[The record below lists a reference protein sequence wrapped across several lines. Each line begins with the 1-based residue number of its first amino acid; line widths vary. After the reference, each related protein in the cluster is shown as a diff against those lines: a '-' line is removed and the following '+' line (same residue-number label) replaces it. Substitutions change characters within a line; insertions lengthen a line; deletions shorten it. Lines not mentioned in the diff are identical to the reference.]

1 MKLKGRITWVL
12 ALAAI
17 AAVYVWAGT
26 MVEFSFDELI
36 NKSHRFF
43 NLLAR
48 MWSWEWW
55 VQDQLWGPLLAQLWK
70 PLLDTFRMAILGT
83 FLGALLSL
91 PLIVLSTR
99 TITRAPWLYYP
110 VRFFMGILR
119 TIPDLLYAV
128 LFVAAF
134 GLGTIAGVPAL
145 TLFSAAIIAKMTSES
160 ADNVDRGPIEAV
172 EATGAGRW
180 PVVLF
185 AFIPQILPI
194 FISYTL
200 YVFEINIRV
209 ATVLAYVGAGGIGQN
224 LMTALNWFDYSA
236 VAAIL
241 IVIFV
246 IVFGIDYMSGRFRES
261 LVEGKDIHWSWKAGV
276 SLVAGVGIVWA
287 ASSFDVDPER
297 ISRGMV
303 YFNGMVSQMA
313 AIDLSEWWTGLE
325 KMMESVNI
333 ALIGTTISMFLAFPL
348 GFLCAGNLG
357 FPRWMVIVLRQVP
370 NAIRTFPEI
379 ILAIFFIAT
388 YGPGAFPGVMALA
401 IHSIGMLSRL
411 NYEIVETMDRGPI
424 EALSAIGAT
433 QTLRFRFAVLP
444 QVLPEFLAMAIYR
457 FEINVRAATTLGIVG
472 AGGIGALILRA
483 VRQGYWSK
491 VGMYLLIVIV
501 VVSLIDYASAWAR
514 KRIIEG

>member
-1 MKLKGRITWVL
+1 VTLKRRLTWAASLVL
-12 ALAAI
+12 I
-17 AAVYVWAGT
+17 AVVYVWAGY
-26 MVEFSFDELI
+26 MVEFSLDELI

-43 NLLAR
+43 TLLGR
-48 MWSWEWW
+48 MWPPNFS
-55 VQDQLWGPLLAQLWK
+55 VLDQIWK

-91 PLIVLSTR
+91 PMILLSTR

-110 VRFFMGILR
+110 ARFVMGILR

-134 GLGTIAGVPAL
+134 GLGTIAGIPAL
-145 TLFSAAIIAKMTSES
+145 AIFSGAIIAKMTSES

-172 EATGAGRW
+172 EATGAGRLS
-180 PVVLF
+180 VVFF

-194 FISYTL
+194 FVSYTL

-209 ATVLAYVGAGGIGQN
+209 ATVLAYVGAGGIGQI
-224 LMTALNWFDYSA
+224 LITSLNWFDYPA
-236 VAAIL
+236 VATVL

-261 LVEGKDIHWSWKAGV
+261 LVEGKDMHWSWKAGV
-276 SLVAGVGIVWA
+276 SVLAVGGIAWA
-287 ASSFDVDPER
+287 MASLNVNPER
-297 ISRGMV
+297 ISDGMV
-303 YFNGMVSQMA
+303 YLGGMLNQMA
-313 AIDLSEWWTGLE
+313 QLDWSETWIGLE
-325 KMMESVNI
+325 KMAESINI
-333 ALIGTTISMFLAFPL
+333 ALIGTTISMVLAFPL

-357 FPRWMVIVLRQVP
+357 FPRWLVMILRQIP

-388 YGPGAFPGVMALA
+388 YGPGAFPGVMALG

-424 EALSAIGAT
+424 EALTAIGAK

-501 VVSLIDYASAWAR
+501 AVSIIDYASAWAR
-514 KRIIEG
+514 KKLIEG